1 MIDKDVIAVLGFA
14 LMFVLMLWRVP
25 IGVAM
30 GIAGVLGYGVVSGWG
45 PALALLGKVPLST
58 VTDYKLAVIPMFILM
73 GSFAAAG
80 GMSRELFNAG
90 SAWFGHLR
98 GGRSEERRVGKEC

>member
-1 MIDKDVIAVLGFA
+1 MNDKDLIAVLGFA
-14 LMFVLMLWRVP
+14 LMFVLMLLRVP

-58 VTDYKLAVIPMFILM
+58 VTDYKLAVIPMFILI

-80 GMSRELFNAG
+80 GMSRELFNAS
-90 SAWFGHLR
+90 SA
-98 GGRSEERRVGKEC
+98 